1 MKYSILVDTYEK
13 LEKTPSKL
21 GKRDILSELFLK
33 TPSKKLPRVV
43 LLIMGRVFPSY
54 SEHEL
59 GIANQMMMK
68 TVSKATGFSSGDIEK
83 KFKERGDLGLATEE
97 CVKSRKQKIL
107 FKKELTVDNVFEN
120 LHRLAFI
127 TGVGSQERK
136 LNLITE
142 LLTSAKPKEARYI
155 VRTILQELRIGVAEG
170 IMRDAIG
177 KAFLIKEGMTKE
189 EKNEMIEAVEYAWN
203 IMSDFGEIVKIAREK
218 GIVGL
223 GKVKIRLGK
232 PIRVMLGEKA
242 ESIDE
247 VIKNFG
253 KIAVE
258 YKYDGMRTQIHK
270 KDDRIWVYTRRLEN
284 VTNQFPDL
292 VDVCKKGLKSRECI
306 VEGEVFGINPKT
318 KLPLPFQLLS
328 QRIRRKYDIG
338 KMVKEIPVKLHL
350 FDIVYLDGKPLFNKK
365 FIDRRKILETKVKI
379 IPNKLELAKQL
390 VTDDIKKIQKFYKK
404 ALAARQEGLFLKVLD
419 SKYVF
424 GRRVGGWYK
433 IKPIMETL
441 DLVIVGGTWGIG
453 SRVNWLSSYVLA
465 CRNPDTGKF
474 LPCGMMGTGLTEE
487 QFKLMTDILKGLILK
502 EKGRRVV
509 LKPKIVVEVA
519 YQEIQKSS
527 KYESGYAL
535 RFPRLIGIR
544 EDKGSNEADTVKRVS
559 DLFKTQGKVQ

>member
-13 LEKTPSKL
+13 LEETPSKL

-120 LHRLAFI
+120 LHKLAFI

-218 GIVGL
+218 GIGGL
-223 GKVKIRLGK
+223 EKVKIRLGK
-232 PIRVMLGEKA
+232 PIRVMLGEKT
-242 ESIDE
+242 ESIED
-247 VIKNFG
+247 VIKDFG

-284 VTNQFPDL
+284 MTNQFPDL

-306 VEGEVFGINPKT
+306 VEGEVFGINPRT

-328 QRIRRKYDIG
+328 QRIRRKYDIER
-338 KMVKEIPVKLHL
+338 MVKEIPVKLHL

-465 CRNPDTGKF
+465 CRDPDTGKF

-519 YQEIQKSS
+519 YQEIQKSP

-544 EDKGSNEADTVKRVS
+544 EDKSSNEADTVKRVS
-559 DLFKTQGKVQ
+559 DLFKTQGKAQ